1 LKEIK
6 DAKGKRVAIAQIMR
20 LADVPEL
27 NFWPAPPLETLAN
40 AKRVD
45 GPIGK
50 SLSFRSTF

>member
-6 DAKGKRVAIAQIMR
+6 DAKGKRVVIAQIMR
-20 LADVPEL
+20 LADVPEV
-27 NFWPAPPLETLAN
+27 NFWPAPSLETLAN

>member
-20 LADVPEL
+20 LADVPEV